1 VKRLSPLLVA
11 LGLVAASACGGGG
24 DDDSSSGRGSAGGSA
39 SEAASGAFPVTIE
52 HRYGETTVASEPER
66 VVSVGFTDQDP
77 LLALGIVPVGIR
89 DWYGDQPNA
98 VWPWAQ
104 DLLAGEEPEVL
115 SAEEINAEAIAALD
129 PDLIVGV
136 SSGMTEEEYDTLSQI
151 APTLA
156 QSGDYVDYG
165 MPWQEG
171 TRMIG
176 EAVGRPDE
184 AEAMIADVEG
194 QQAAAR
200 SANPEFE
207 GAEATV
213 SYVMDETNIGA
224 YSPEDA
230 RSRLLTDLGM
240 VIPEEIADLAG
251 DQFYSQFSKERIG
264 LLDRDLIVWIAGE
277 SGVEDRIRQD
287 PLHGQLRAAAEG
299 REVFLTQMEGG
310 AASFSSV
317 ISLPYLLETLVP
329 RMAAAIDGDP
339 ATPVP
344 AG

>member
-1 VKRLSPLLVA
+1 VKRLPLVLVA

-24 DDDSSSGRGSAGGSA
+24 DDSSSGSGSAGGA
-39 SEAASGAFPVTIE
+39 PGEAASGAFPVTIE
-52 HRYGETTVASEPER
+52 HKYGATTIESGPAR

-89 DWYGDQPNA
+89 DWYGNQPNA
-98 VWPWAQ
+98 VWPWAR
-104 DLLAGEEPEVL
+104 DLLGGEEPEVL
-115 SAEEINAEAIAALD
+115 SAEEISAEAIAALE

-136 SSGMTEEEYDTLSQI
+136 SSGMTGEEYDTLSQI

-165 MPWQEG
+165 MPWQDG

-176 EAVGRPDE
+176 EAVGRPGE
-184 AEAMIADVEG
+184 AEALIAEVEG
-194 QQAAAR
+194 QLAAAR
-200 SANPEFE
+200 RANPGFE

-213 SYVMDETNIGA
+213 SYVMDETSIGA
-224 YSPEDA
+224 YSPEDT

-240 VIPEEIADLAG
+240 VIPPEIADLAG
-251 DQFYSQFSKERIG
+251 DQFYSQFSKEQIG

-277 SGVEDRIRQD
+277 PGIEDRIRQD

-299 REVFLTQMEGG
+299 REVFLTQLEGG

-317 ISLPYLLETLVP
+317 ISLPYLLESLVP

-344 AG
+344 AA